1 MIEIHLSA
9 EDLARTRFAFSAL
22 WETVAS
28 YRALKWPEKHPLHLP
43 WILETQSAISHL
55 DMSAVDA
62 LIMPSGGYVDF
73 LTPPPTTPLPQ
84 LEKELAGLLE
94 TPDDIIKQDIINIT
108 ADCPVTC
115 PASPGQVFEPYLRD
129 PKGALETLADTLHAY
144 WEVAVE
150 PHWPR
155 LRTLLEADVLYRA
168 QTFALNGPEKVLN
181 ELHLGLSYKDRTL
194 QITKPTCHFDVVL
207 SGRGLLL
214 MPSVF
219 IDHTIMFDPPWQE
232 TMQYGARGTAGLWC
246 PEPPPTGEAL
256 AKLLGD
262 TRARLLKHLLTPS
275 TTTQLSHLFQVT
287 PSAVSQNLSYLR
299 ETGLV
304 STRRAGKSVYYTLS
318 PTGEQLLELYGEVA
332 ELLALAS

>member
-1 MIEIHLSA
+1 MIGIHLSA
-9 EDLARTRFAFSAL
+9 EDLAKTRFAFSAL

-73 LTPPPTTPLPQ
+73 LTPPPTTPIPQ
-84 LEKELAGLLE
+84 FEKELEELLQ
-94 TPDDIIKQDIINIT
+94 TPSDIVKQDIANTT
-108 ADCPVTC
+108 AAKDVYQSHP
-115 PASPGQVFEPYLRD
+115 PQAFEPYLKD
-129 PKGALETLADTLHAY
+129 TKGALETLANTLRTY

-155 LRTLLEADVLYRA
+155 LRTLLEADIMYRA
-168 QTFALNGPEKVLN
+168 RTFALNGPEKVLN
-181 ELHLGLSYKDRTL
+181 ELHPGLSYKDRTL
-194 QITKPTCHFDVVL
+194 QITKPSCSFEVML

-219 IDHTIMFDPPWQE
+219 IDYTIMFDPPWQE

-256 AKLLGD
+256 EKLLGD

-275 TTTQLSHLFQVT
+275 TTTQLSYLFQVT
-287 PSAVSQNLSYLR
+287 PSAISQHLSHLR

-318 PTGEQLLELYGEVA
+318 FTGEQLLELYGEVA
-332 ELLALAS
+332 EPLALAS